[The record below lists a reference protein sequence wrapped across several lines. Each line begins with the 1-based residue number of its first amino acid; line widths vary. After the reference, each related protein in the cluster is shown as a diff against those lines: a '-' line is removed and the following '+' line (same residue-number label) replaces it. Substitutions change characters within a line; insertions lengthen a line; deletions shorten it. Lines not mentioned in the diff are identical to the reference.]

1 MNSLLESTIEEE
13 LDFDLTYEEAVK
25 IFVNEIAIV
34 MDDEQ
39 LETFKRYDVQKFEL
53 DEMLET
59 VVRKASIRTEM
70 KLAAQEN

>member
-1 MNSLLESTIEEE
+1 MSYMVDTYEED
-13 LDFDLTYEEAVK
+13 LDFELTYEEAVK
-25 IFVNEIAIV
+25 IFVNEIAVV

-70 KLAAQEN
+70 LIAAQEN